1 MIGAGCSCVG
11 ELSSETGKAPEFR
24 GDGCQFEVLE
34 VEDGTHQPTLWEQKG
49 LSWPGAQGE
58 EQPQAVLEQPPGRGG
73 DLWICGDGEW
83 AGGNPCTQRRQG
95 EGHTIT
101 PGGALPAGFCR

>member
-73 DLWICGDGEW
+73 DLWGWGVGRGKPRHPEK
-83 AGGNPCTQRRQG
+83 AR
-95 EGHTIT
+95 
-101 PGGALPAGFCR
+101 